1 MRMGLRRGVG
11 SSFSLASRR
20 LRRSAD
26 DGVFGAA
33 RGASSSAYTLM
44 HGWWEWS
51 LRRGRHQW
59 LHSARST
66 LQPAS

>member
-33 RGASSSAYTLM
+33 RGASSSACT
-44 HGWWEWS
+44 
-51 LRRGRHQW
+51 
-59 LHSARST
+59 
-66 LQPAS
+66 